1 MNIHA
6 YNFETLAQ
14 VEWNYPRIDM
24 DSRWTQLLIKASD
37 ADVSGGVIRKDEID
51 RIADYPDAKSVSIGG
66 LRQDTFEY
74 FIKTYGRQ
82 FRYISFFKIKALR
95 TGLCLRHCRNWRGY
109 TGFIIRRSRSF
120 GT

>member
-51 RIADYPDAKSVSIGG
+51 RIADYPDASQSVSVVCVRIRSNT
-66 LRQDTFEY
+66 LSRHMAA
-74 FIKTYGRQ
+74 
-82 FRYISFFKIKALR
+82 SFDILVSSRIKALR